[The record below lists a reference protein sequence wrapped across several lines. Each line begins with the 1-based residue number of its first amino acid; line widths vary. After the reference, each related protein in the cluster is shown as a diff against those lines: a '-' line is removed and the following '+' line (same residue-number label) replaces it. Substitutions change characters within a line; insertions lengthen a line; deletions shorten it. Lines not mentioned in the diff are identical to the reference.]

1 MSIIW
6 YRFHGM
12 EADMGMAMGIC
23 RKIFQAFIENKGE
36 SPNTKPK
43 SIKPKRQATKA
54 GRIGLQKEKF

>member
-1 MSIIW
+1 
-6 YRFHGM
+6 M